1 MVAHRIELDELLF
14 SSFFVDHGN
23 NNEQQ
28 KLSSNL
34 TCIDIDMSSATV
46 NTELSVSYPSGFNR
60 SNSVAIGI
68 AGYDKNYG
76 VWYGYLNNNNIIIT
90 LATNIIVQTV
100 SASLVGV
107 GAKIRVVLMK
117 IGK

>member
-1 MVAHRIELDELLF
+1 MC
-14 SSFFVDHGN
+14 GN
-23 NNEQQ
+23 
-28 KLSSNL
+28 NL
-34 TCIDIDMSSATV
+34 TCIDIDMSSATI

-90 LATNIIVQTV
+90 LATNIVVQTA

-117 IGK
+117 IRK